1 VSAPASSQTIG
12 PFFKFALDHPAWSD
26 LTADGAHGER
36 IRIVGRV
43 LDGDG
48 AAVPDALLEIW
59 QANAAGKYAH
69 PEDTQDKP
77 LDPNFRGFGRACV
90 DEDGRFAF
98 ATIVPGVVPA
108 ADGTPQAPHV
118 NVSIFARGLLRR
130 LVTRIYFGDHAAE
143 NAADPLLRSIADPA
157 VRATLIAERETAAAG
172 EPATYRFNIV
182 LQGANET
189 AFLDV

>member
-1 VSAPASSQTIG
+1 MSAPASSQTIG

-98 ATIVPGVVPA
+98 ALPA
-108 ADGTPQAPHV
+108 SLESAVAAPLLCGGATV
-118 NVSIFARGLLRR
+118 FAPLRR
-130 LVTRIYFGDHAAE
+130 HGV
-143 NAADPLLRSIADPA
+143 
-157 VRATLIAERETAAAG
+157 
-172 EPATYRFNIV
+172 
-182 LQGANET
+182 GAKSEVSVE
-189 AFLDV
+189 A